1 MEINLNELLA
11 GRATRIKNK
20 DYFPTAAYVEP
31 FLERVQKLTNEFR
44 VQVQLP
50 SQITYTANGDIN
62 TEDIT
67 YNRVLVEAILPD
79 EYKFNDDPHKAVLG
93 MVYGIDVRKPVV
105 KFFKGQERM
114 SCTNL
119 CVFSPQLLS
128 CQELESETA
137 VDYRLLERIV
147 EQTDDTAA
155 WMKKLIETEFDCS
168 TSNINESLGRWIR
181 NCINYSFDNHFGKA
195 KLAVSTP
202 IDAYKS
208 LFEKEDSDYYAG
220 IDSGT
225 ISMYQIYNAF
235 TQVLTNGMK
244 KDPFNIFEKTLLLKD
259 ILWLR

>member
-1 MEINLNELLA
+1 MELTIEQLLQ
-11 GRATRIKNK
+11 GKSTRIKNK

-31 FLERVQKLTNEFR
+31 FLERAQKLTSEFR

-50 SQITYTANGDIN
+50 TQITYTASGDIN

-67 YNRVLVEAILPD
+67 YNRVLIEAILPD
-79 EYKFNDDPHKAVLG
+79 EYKFNNDPHRAVLG

-119 CVFSPQLLS
+119 CVFSPQLLA
-128 CQELESETA
+128 CQDLEAETA
-137 VDYRLLERIV
+137 VDYSPFERII
-147 EQTDDTAA
+147 EQTDDTAT
-155 WMKKLIETEFDCS
+155 WMKKLIETDFNCA
-168 TSNINESLGRWIR
+168 TQNVNESLGRWIR
-181 NCINYSFDNHFGKA
+181 NCINMSFDNHYGKA

-220 IDSGT
+220 VDSGD
-225 ISMYQIYNAF
+225 ISMYQVYNAF
-235 TQVLTNGMK
+235 TQVLTDGMK
-244 KDPFNIFEKTLLLKD
+244 KDPFNIFEKTLLLKS
-259 ILWLR
+259 ILSL

>member
-1 MEINLNELLA
+1 MQLTLNELLS
-11 GRATRIKNK
+11 GKATKIRGK

-31 FLERVQKLTNEFR
+31 FLERAQRLTNEFR

-50 SQITYTANGDIN
+50 SQITYTADGNIN

-67 YNRVLVEAILPD
+67 YNRVLIEAILPD
-79 EYKFNDDPHKAVLG
+79 EYKFNDDPHRAVLG

-128 CQELESETA
+128 CQDLEAETA
-137 VDYRLLERIV
+137 VDYKPFERIIS
-147 EQTDDTAA
+147 QTDDTAA
-155 WMKKLIETEFDCS
+155 WMKKLIETEFDCGVQ
-168 TSNINESLGRWIR
+168 NVNESLGKWIR
-181 NCINYSFDNHFGKA
+181 NCINYNFDNHYGKA

-208 LFEKEDSDYYAG
+208 LFEKDDSEYYAG
-220 IDSGT
+220 IDSGD
-225 ISMYQIYNAF
+225 ISMYQVYNAF
-235 TQVLTNGMK
+235 TQVLTDGMK

-259 ILWLR
+259 ILDL

>member
-1 MEINLNELLA
+1 MEIKLNELLA

-20 DYFPTAAYVEP
+20 EYFPTAAYVEP
-31 FLERVQKLTNEFR
+31 FLERAQRLTSEFR

-50 SQITYTANGDIN
+50 KQITYTASGDIN

-67 YNRVLVEAILPD
+67 YNRVLIEAILPD

-119 CVFSPQLLS
+119 CVFSPQLLA
-128 CQELESETA
+128 CQDLESETA
-137 VDYRLLERIV
+137 VDYKPFERIIK
-147 EQTDDTAA
+147 QTDDTVV
-155 WMKKLIETEFDCS
+155 WMKKIIEKEFDCS
-168 TSNINESLGRWIR
+168 TQNVNESLGKWIR
-181 NCINYSFDNHFGKA
+181 NCINLSYNNHYQPVKIA
-195 KLAVSTP
+195 CSTP

-208 LFEKEDSDYYAG
+208 LFEKDDSEYYTG
-220 IDSGT
+220 IDSGN
-225 ISMYQIYNAF
+225 ISMYQVYNAF
-235 TQVLTNGMK
+235 TQVLTDGMK

-259 ILWLR
+259 ILDI

>member
-1 MEINLNELLA
+1 MELTLNELLA
-11 GRATRIKNK
+11 GKATRIKNRE
-20 DYFPTAAYVEP
+20 YFPTKAYVEP
-31 FLERVQKLTNEFR
+31 FLERVQKLTSEFR

-50 SQITYTANGDIN
+50 TQITYTEDGSIN

-67 YNRVLVEAILPD
+67 YNRVLIEAILPD

-119 CVFSPQLLS
+119 CVFSPQLLA
-128 CQELESETA
+128 CQDLESETA
-137 VDYRLLERIV
+137 VDYKPFERII
-147 EQTDDTAA
+147 EQTDDTAS
-155 WMKKLIETEFDCS
+155 WMKRLIESEFSCR
-168 TSNINESLGRWIR
+168 TQNVNESLGRWIR
-181 NCINYSFDNHFGKA
+181 NCINYSFDNHYGKA

-208 LFEKEDSDYYAG
+208 LFEKEDSEYYTG
-220 IDSGT
+220 IDSGN
-225 ISMYQIYNAF
+225 ISMYQVYNAF
-235 TQVLTNGMK
+235 TQVLTDGMK

-259 ILWLR
+259 ILDI

>member
-1 MEINLNELLA
+1 MNLTLNELLQ
-11 GRATRIKNK
+11 GKATKIKGK

-31 FLERVQKLTNEFR
+31 FLERAQRLTNEFR

-50 SQITYTANGDIN
+50 SQITYTADGNIN

-67 YNRVLVEAILPD
+67 YNRVLIEAILPD
-79 EYKFNDDPHKAVLG
+79 EYKFNSDPHKAVLG

-128 CQELESETA
+128 CQDLEAETA
-137 VDYRLLERIV
+137 VDYKPFERIIS
-147 EQTDDTAA
+147 QTDDTAA
-155 WMKKLIETEFDCS
+155 WLKKLIEMDFDCS
-168 TSNINESLGRWIR
+168 VHNVNESLGRWIR
-181 NCINYSFDNHFGKA
+181 NCINYNFDNHYGKA

-208 LFEKEDSDYYAG
+208 LFEKDDSEYYAG
-220 IDSGT
+220 IDSGE
-225 ISMYQIYNAF
+225 ISMYQVYNAF
-235 TQVLTNGMK
+235 TQVLTDGMK

-259 ILWLR
+259 ILSL

>member
-1 MEINLNELLA
+1 MILTLNELLN
-11 GRATRIKNK
+11 GKATKIRGK

-31 FLERVQKLTNEFR
+31 FLERAQRLTSEFR

-50 SQITYTANGDIN
+50 SQITYTADGNIN

-79 EYKFNDDPHKAVLG
+79 EYKFNNDPHKAVLG

-119 CVFSPQLLS
+119 CVFSPQLLA
-128 CQELESETA
+128 CQDLEAETA
-137 VDYRLLERIV
+137 VDYKPFERIIS
-147 EQTDDTAA
+147 QTDDTAT
-155 WMKKLIETEFDCS
+155 WLKKLLEMDFDCGVQ
-168 TSNINESLGRWIR
+168 NVNESLGRWIR
-181 NCINYSFDNHFGKA
+181 NCINYNFDNHYGKA

-208 LFEKEDSDYYAG
+208 LFEKDDSEYYAG
-220 IDSGT
+220 IDSGD
-225 ISMYQIYNAF
+225 ISMYQVYNAF
-235 TQVLTNGMK
+235 TQVLTDGMK

-259 ILWLR
+259 ILSL

>member
-1 MEINLNELLA
+1 MAEITLTELLA
-11 GRATRIKNK
+11 GRATRIKNRE
-20 DYFPTAAYVEP
+20 YFPTKAYVEP
-31 FLERVQKLTNEFR
+31 FLEKVLKLTSEFR

-50 SQITYTANGDIN
+50 TQITYTAEGDIN

-67 YNRVLVEAILPD
+67 YNRVLIEAILPD

-119 CVFSPQLLS
+119 CVFSPQLLA
-128 CQELESETA
+128 CQDLESETA
-137 VDYRLLERIV
+137 IDYNPLKRII

-155 WMKKLIETEFDCS
+155 WMKKLIESEFN
-168 TSNINESLGRWIR
+168 TRVQNVNESLGRWIR
-181 NCINYSFDNHFGKA
+181 NCINYNFDNHYGKI

-202 IDAYKS
+202 IDAYKL
-208 LFEKEDSDYYAG
+208 LFEKEESDYYTG
-220 IDSGT
+220 INSEN
-225 ISMYQIYNAF
+225 ISMYQVYNAF
-235 TQVLTNGMK
+235 TQVLTDGMK

-259 ILWLR
+259 ILDI

>member
-1 MEINLNELLA
+1 MAEISIKELLD

-20 DYFPTAAYVEP
+20 DYYPTAAYVEP
-31 FLERVQKLTNEFR
+31 FLERVHRLTNELR

-50 SQITYTANGDIN
+50 NQITYTANGDIN

-67 YNRVLVEAILPD
+67 YNRVLIEAVLPD
-79 EYKFNDDPHKAVLG
+79 EYKFNDDSHKAVIG

-128 CQELESETA
+128 CQDLEAETA
-137 VDYRLLERIV
+137 IDYKPLERII
-147 EQTDDTAA
+147 EQTDDTAS
-155 WMKKLIETEFDCS
+155 WLRKLIETDFNCA
-168 TSNINESLGRWIR
+168 TQNVNESLGKWIR
-181 NCINYSFDNHFGKA
+181 NCINYSFDNHYGKA

-202 IDAYKS
+202 IDAYKL
-208 LFEKEDSDYYAG
+208 LFEKDDNEYYAG
-220 IDSGT
+220 IDSGN
-225 ISMYQIYNAF
+225 ISMYQVYNAF
-235 TQVLTNGMK
+235 TQILTDGMK

-259 ILWLR
+259 ILDL

>member
-1 MEINLNELLA
+1 MELTIEQLLQ
-11 GRATRIKNK
+11 GKSTRIKNK

-31 FLERVQKLTNEFR
+31 FLERAQKLTSEFR

-50 SQITYTANGDIN
+50 TQITYTASGDIN

-67 YNRVLVEAILPD
+67 YNRVLIEAILPD
-79 EYKFNDDPHKAVLG
+79 EYKFNSDPHRAVLG

-119 CVFSPQLLS
+119 CVFSPQLLA
-128 CQELESETA
+128 CQDLEAETA
-137 VDYRLLERIV
+137 VDYSPFERII
-147 EQTDDTAA
+147 EQTDDTAT
-155 WMKKLIETEFDCS
+155 WMKKLIETDFNCA
-168 TSNINESLGRWIR
+168 TQNVNESLGRWIR
-181 NCINYSFDNHFGKA
+181 NCINMSFDNHYGKA

-220 IDSGT
+220 VDSGD
-225 ISMYQIYNAF
+225 ISMYQVYNAF
-235 TQVLTNGMK
+235 TQVLTDGMK
-244 KDPFNIFEKTLLLKD
+244 KDPFNIFEKTLLLKS
-259 ILWLR
+259 ILSL